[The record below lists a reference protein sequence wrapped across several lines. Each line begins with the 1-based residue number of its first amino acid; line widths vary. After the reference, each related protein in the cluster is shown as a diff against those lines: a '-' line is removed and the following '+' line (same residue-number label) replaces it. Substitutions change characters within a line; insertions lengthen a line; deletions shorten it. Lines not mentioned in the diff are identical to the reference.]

1 MHAAVDQVNPA
12 PAREMPR
19 YKSHKTVS
27 AVKIFQL
34 KQSPADEVHPGGSW
48 VIIPAEKGIA
58 PITVTHDYVNKND
71 PQAGGYYVL
80 YEDGYHSYS
89 PAEPF
94 EDGYTLLRSD
104 QHHRMDP
111 LFTVHILSSEGID
124 AAHRVACAFD
134 NLLSELRAVCKE
146 NTREFSVAKTKLEEA
161 CFFAKKVVAIDT
173 RNHASGSACSASTS
187 QGDNSKDPSV

>member
-1 MHAAVDQVNPA
+1 MTPVADGITTA
-12 PAREMPR
+12 PSMEMPR
-19 YKSHKTVS
+19 YKSHKTVH
-27 AVKIFQL
+27 ALKIGEIR
-34 KQSPADEVHPGGSW
+34 QSPADEVHPGGSW
-48 VIIPAEKGIA
+48 EIVPAEKVFA
-58 PITVTHDYVNKND
+58 PIIVTHDYVTKHS

-94 EDGYTLLRSD
+94 EDGYTLLRPE
-104 QHHRMDP
+104 QRRMDP

-134 NLLSELRAVCKE
+134 NLLSELRAVCME
-146 NTREFSVAKTKLEEA
+146 NTREFSIVKTKLEEA

-173 RNHASGSACSASTS
+173 RNQAGFVGAGIA
-187 QGDNSKDPSV
+187 GNAPGAFKEPA